1 VAEANASPYP
11 KPRRFVRISV
21 HKEFLMPHP
30 FKSGKWLILSA
41 ICLAPLLLLAAD
53 KEGEPEAAIRASIKS
68 YVEAYNHGDYKAV
81 ADHWSDQGEW
91 VSPDG
96 EKFTGKEAITE
107 ALKAQ
112 FEANHGD
119 KIEVTDPTIRL
130 VTADV
135 AIEEGTV
142 VVFSP
147 GEAPSKATYIAVH
160 VKKDGKWKLDSVR
173 ETEIAEAPAQSPEL
187 EELSWLVGD
196 WVDAESG
203 GESVSKVTWTKNKA
217 FLNYSFAVSFPGMDD
232 LEGNQVI
239 GWDPAAGTI
248 RSWMFDSDGGFGD
261 GVWTRKGES
270 WVVKFSQVLSDGRT
284 ATATNV
290 YTRVDDNT
298 YKWKSIGRT
307 VDGEMQPN
315 VEEVKIVRQGTQQ
328 EEKQET
334 LEESKPVT
342 ADSAEKTPE

>member
-1 VAEANASPYP
+1 MAPPSNLARWFGLA
-11 KPRRFVRISV
+11 
-21 HKEFLMPHP
+21 
-30 FKSGKWLILSA
+30 A
-41 ICLAPLLLLAAD
+41 ICLAPLLLLADD
-53 KEGEPEAAIRASIKS
+53 KEGTSEDAIRASIKS
-68 YVEAYNHGDYKAV
+68 YVAAYNRGDYKSV

-91 VSPDG
+91 TSPDG
-96 EKFTGKEAITE
+96 EKFTGKDAITE

-112 FEANHGD
+112 FEENQGTR
-119 KIEVTDPTIRL
+119 IEVTDPTIRL

-147 GEAPSKATYIAVH
+147 GEAPNKSTYLAVH

-173 ETEIAEAPAQSPEL
+173 ETEISEAPARSPEL

-196 WVDAESG
+196 WVDAESNG
-203 GESVSKVTWTKNKA
+203 DSVSKVSWTKNKA

-239 GWDPAAGTI
+239 GWDPAAETI
-248 RSWMFDSDGGFGD
+248 RSWMFDSDGGFGE

-270 WVVKFSQVLSDGRT
+270 WVVKFSQVLADGRT

-290 YTRVDDNT
+290 YTRIDDNS

-307 VDGEMQPN
+307 IDGELQPN
-315 VEEVKIVRQGTQQ
+315 VDEVKIVRQGTQQ

-334 LEESKPVT
+334 QQEDKP
-342 ADSAEKTPE
+342 AAAEPKEKAPE